1 MNDVQ
6 YRFTQSGREALAI
19 GDYLTELAN
28 DAASDGVVTTQ
39 GIMGLKL
46 ELTPIE
52 AERILSVLLRSGYI
66 EPYSAP
72 KMQYELPMLG
82 G

>member
-19 GDYLTELAN
+19 GDYLTERAN
-28 DAASDGVVTTQ
+28 DATSDGVVTTRS
-39 GIMGLKL
+39 IMGL
-46 ELTPIE
+46 ELGLTRME
-52 AERILSVLLRSGYI
+52 AERILSVLIRSGYI